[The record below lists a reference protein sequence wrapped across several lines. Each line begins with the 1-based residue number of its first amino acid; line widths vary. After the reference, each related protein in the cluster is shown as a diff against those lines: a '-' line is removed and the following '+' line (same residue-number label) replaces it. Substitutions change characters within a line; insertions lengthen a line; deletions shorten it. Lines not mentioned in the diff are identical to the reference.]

1 MASYKFRIGEE
12 LSFNDIINAI
22 FNDFFYIDEDINPYD
37 MKNIQLIDMSSSD
50 FKDIVKTY
58 DVSYRFS
65 GNYNNIDLID
75 SETGEVYLR
84 INQVPVIFPS
94 SHSRWSYEITHCSW
108 DFNPS
113 LKIKDGYYIVI
124 F

>member
-22 FNDFFYIDEDINPYD
+22 FNDFFYINEDMNAYD
-37 MKNIQLIDMSSSD
+37 MKSIQLIDMSSSD

-65 GNYNNIDLID
+65 GNYNKIDLID

-94 SHSRWSYEITHCSW
+94 SHSRWSYEITYCSW

-113 LKIKDGYYIVI
+113 FKIEDGYYIVI